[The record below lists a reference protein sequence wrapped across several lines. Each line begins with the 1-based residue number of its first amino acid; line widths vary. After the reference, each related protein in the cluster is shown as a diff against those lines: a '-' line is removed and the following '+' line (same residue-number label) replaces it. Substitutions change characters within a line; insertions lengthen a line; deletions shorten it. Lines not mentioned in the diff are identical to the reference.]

1 MTATLVIA
9 TTMTATEPVIKTPM
23 IKTTMTAT
31 EPL

>member
-9 TTMTATEPVIKTPM
+9 TTMTATESVIKNPM